1 MLVPKHPNSIAVMTD
16 STYPDIEFVY
26 FDLGN
31 ILVTFDP
38 MISCENVAKLFSTT
52 VDEANAAVYGSGLED
67 RYEHGEVSEAEF
79 LAGVAEA
86 LGKSPSNVSLQAFID
101 AIGNMFQPIES
112 MQQIIKQ
119 VRDAGYRIGVLSNTC
134 FAHWDWVRRQNWPV
148 MEGPFEVKILS
159 YEIGSMKPDAKI
171 YEAAERQA
179 AVAPE
184 KLLFVDDKQENIDAA
199 IARGWN
205 AGQCFG
211 GESLVAQLK
220 HFGVLK

>member
-1 MLVPKHPNSIAVMTD
+1 MTD

-86 LGKSPSNVSLQAFID
+86 LGKSPRDVSLQAFID
-101 AIGNMFQPIES
+101 AIGDMFQPVS
-112 MQQIIKQ
+112 YTHLTLPTK
-119 VRDAGYRIGVLSNTC
+119 RIV
-134 FAHWDWVRRQNWPV
+134 
-148 MEGPFEVKILS
+148 
-159 YEIGSMKPDAKI
+159 
-171 YEAAERQA
+171 
-179 AVAPE
+179 
-184 KLLFVDDKQENIDAA
+184 
-199 IARGWN
+199 
-205 AGQCFG
+205 
-211 GESLVAQLK
+211 
-220 HFGVLK
+220 